1 MSDSLVNSYGG
12 SMKVKQ
18 MRDFLETLPD
28 DAEIVVVGGPLKEL
42 SIIIDSFIQDNG
54 EGVMISTLILPPTE
68 D

>member
-1 MSDSLVNSYGG
+1 
-12 SMKVKQ
+12 MKVKQ